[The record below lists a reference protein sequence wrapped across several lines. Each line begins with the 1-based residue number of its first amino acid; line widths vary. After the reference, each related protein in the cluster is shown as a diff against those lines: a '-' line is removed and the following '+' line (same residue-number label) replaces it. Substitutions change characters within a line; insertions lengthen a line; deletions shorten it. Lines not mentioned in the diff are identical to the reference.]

1 MGDVDNS
8 EGEDPDGVVAERD
21 DVADREEVDGT
32 EDLVVVEDLFVDV

>member
-21 DVADREEVDGT
+21 DVADREDS
-32 EDLVVVEDLFVDV
+32 DLVVFEDLLVV

>member
-32 EDLVVVEDLFVDV
+32 EDLVVFEDLFVV